1 MNRLR
6 MLTLSVAAI
15 LSLAADAADWRGSYS
30 LEESYFPN
38 DALFAGQSDS
48 YPAMAFEVEYHRDL
62 PIPGHSITVTP
73 FVRIDD
79 LDQQRTHADFRE
91 LKMHVV
97 RGDWEWDLGL
107 IKVFWGVTES
117 QHLVDIINQ
126 TDLIEN
132 IDGEDKLGQPAV
144 HGLWYRDWGTLE
156 MFLMPGFRQ
165 RSFPGVHSRLRG
177 PLPVDIDHP
186 QYESSDKDHHLDYAL
201 RANGTFF
208 NDWDIGLA
216 WFSGTAR
223 APQLLLDTS
232 HGQPRLI
239 PRYPLINRL
248 SLDAQA
254 TLESWLW
261 KLEAIYQDQK
271 QQSFGA
277 AVGGFEYTF
286 YTIAN
291 SASDLGVLAEYH
303 YDSRQEDADTPFQND
318 LFLGARWALN
328 DTQSTEILAGGFFD
342 LDHESRSYRIEASRR
357 IGQNWKLSGELQIFD
372 RLSPQEQQ
380 YPLRDDDFARLELTR
395 YF

>member
-1 MNRLR
+1 MNLLRL
-6 MLTLSVAAI
+6 LTLSVAAA
-15 LSLAADAADWRGSYS
+15 LSLAANAADWRGSYS
-30 LEESYFPN
+30 LEETYYPN
-38 DALFAGQSDS
+38 SPLFARQSHS
-48 YPAMAFEVEYHRDL
+48 YPSMALEVEYHRDL
-62 PIPGHSITVTP
+62 TIPGHSITITP

-132 IDGEDKLGQPAV
+132 IDGEDKLGQPAI
-144 HGLWYRDWGTLE
+144 HSLWYRDWGTLE

-165 RSFPGVHSRLRG
+165 RSFPGINGRLRG
-177 PLPVDIDHP
+177 ALPVDTHQP
-186 QYESSDKDHHLDYAL
+186 QYESRDKDHHLDYAL
-201 RANGTFF
+201 RASGTFF
-208 NDWDIGLA
+208 NDWDIGLS

-223 APQLLLDTS
+223 DPQLLLDTTRS
-232 HGQPRLI
+232 QPRLI

-248 SLDAQA
+248 GLDAQA

-261 KLEAIYQDQK
+261 KVEAIYQDQK
-271 QQSFGA
+271 NQSFSA

-286 YTIAN
+286 YTIAD
-291 SASDLGVLAEYH
+291 SAADLGVLAEYH
-303 YDSRQEDADTPFQND
+303 YNSRHEDADSPFQND

-328 DTQSTEILAGGFFD
+328 DAQSTEVLAGGFFD
-342 LDHESRSYRIEASRR
+342 LDHDSRSYRIEASRR
-357 IGQNWKLSGELQIFD
+357 IGQNWKSTGEFQLFD
-372 RLSPQEQQ
+372 RISPKEQQ
-380 YPLRDDDFARLELTR
+380 YPLRNDDFARIELAR